1 MHCFAVMCGICNIFA
16 TKWDSR
22 RKALTSKK
30 IHFNLGWKEVNMLLF
45 QTAPAALTT
54 VDLYLNVFFLAE
66 TLPVWLNIECIEN
79 I

>member
-1 MHCFAVMCGICNIFA
+1 
-16 TKWDSR
+16 
-22 RKALTSKK
+22 
-30 IHFNLGWKEVNMLLF
+30 MLLF

-54 VDLYLNVFFLAE
+54 VDLYLNVSFLAE